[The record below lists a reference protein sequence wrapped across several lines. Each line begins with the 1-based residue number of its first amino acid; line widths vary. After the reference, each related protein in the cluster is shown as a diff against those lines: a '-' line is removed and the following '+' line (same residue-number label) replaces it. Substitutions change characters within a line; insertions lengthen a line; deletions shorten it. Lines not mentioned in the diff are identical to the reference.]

1 VWLTGES
8 FVNVFGVDM
17 QLNGHDAQFPLDSES
32 NCGVLALKWAVPLQ
46 DESCNIRTK
55 YIFVCEV
62 VLP

>member
-1 VWLTGES
+1 MWLTGEI

-17 QLNGHDAQFPLDSES
+17 QLNEYDAQFSWDLES
-32 NCGVLALKWAVPLQ
+32 NCVMLALNWAVPLQ